1 MATVG
6 DVLRATLSGTMFGI
20 DALNMVFHYEVVAG
34 TELSYTTI
42 ANAIGSALNS
52 AFAGMEGQ
60 LSDKVDMDTLDLSEW
75 DFVDNEFDGK
85 ATAITTSLI
94 GTNAGANDINGA
106 CVVMRFITE
115 ELRRQARKFVPGILE
130 ANVTNNGVDALML
143 TPAIATAAL
152 LNDDIV
158 AGAATLRPCTF
169 NSDPLS
175 PRFETSSLFVQT
187 AFVNSLVGYQR
198 RRQPGSGA

>member
-6 DVLRATLSGTMFGI
+6 DILRATLSGTIFFI
-20 DALNMVFHYEVVAG
+20 DAVNMVFHYEVVAG
-34 TELSYTTI
+34 TELSYSTI
-42 ANAIGSALNS
+42 ANAIGSALNL
-52 AFAGMEGQ
+52 AFAGMESQ

-85 ATAITTSLI
+85 ATAIVTSLI
-94 GTNAGANDINGA
+94 GTNAGANDVNGA

-130 ANVTNNGVDALML
+130 ANVTNNAVDALML
-143 TPAIATAAL
+143 TPAIASAAL

-169 NSDPLS
+169 NTTVLS